1 MKTIL
6 FEFDTTIA
14 YWARLNTV
22 LLMIYLAPVLW
33 LIPRIVPQ
41 SISISLI
48 MLIVNRTIIP
58 NGGTR
63 KIPMHA
69 LDTPQMKL
77 MRAITKR
84 TLQIVL
90 FSVFLCLF
98 IC

>member
-1 MKTIL
+1 ML
-6 FEFDTTIA
+6 
-14 YWARLNTV
+14 
-22 LLMIYLAPVLW
+22 YLAPVLD

-58 NGGTR
+58 NAGTR

-77 MRAITKR
+77 MMAITKR

>member
-22 LLMIYLAPVLW
+22 LLMLYFAPVLD

-48 MLIVNRTIIP
+48 KLIVNRTHIP
-58 NGGTR
+58 DDGTR

-69 LDTPQMKL
+69 FNAPHMK
-77 MRAITKR
+77 MMMAMTKR

-90 FSVFLCLF
+90 FSFL
-98 IC
+98 